1 MARERST
8 VREQILE
15 AALKLLREFG
25 VKKLA
30 QPQVARAAGV
40 PQGHL
45 TYYFPRKFDLLVAV
59 VERFMQKLDD
69 DLRVAVEREKPTSER
84 TEVPLRRR
92 VANLATVLI
101 KDRQRT
107 RMLLGL
113 VVEADTDP
121 ALREGLLR
129 GVTFTKNVLARVLER
144 QVDDPDVEIALAL
157 FLGLGLLNLAQDGV
171 RADAQTDA
179 LLDRL
184 EHWVRRASDTSD
196 TPPAPPAP
204 PHTETNGVS

>member
-1 MARERST
+1 MPRERST

-15 AALKLLREFG
+15 SALRLLREFG

-69 DLRVAVEREKPTSER
+69 DLRGAVDREKFSAER
-84 TEVPLRRR
+84 GDVPLRRR
-92 VANLATVLI
+92 VADLASVLI
-101 KDRQRT
+101 KDKQRT
-107 RMLLGL
+107 RMLLGII
-113 VVEADTDP
+113 VEADTDP

-157 FLGLGLLNLAQDGV
+157 FLGLGLLNLAHAGTRSDS
-171 RADAQTDA
+171 QTDA
-179 LLDRL
+179 MLDRL
-184 EHWVRRASDTSD
+184 EHWVKCASAPSEGA
-196 TPPAPPAP
+196 PSPASSSHPESA
-204 PHTETNGVS
+204 V